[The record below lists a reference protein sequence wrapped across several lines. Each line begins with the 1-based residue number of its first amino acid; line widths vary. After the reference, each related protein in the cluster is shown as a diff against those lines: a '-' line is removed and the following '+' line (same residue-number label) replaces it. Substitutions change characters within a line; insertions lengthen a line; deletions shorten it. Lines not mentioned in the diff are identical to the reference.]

1 MKRAFGLLF
10 ALLLTPGALPAQTV
24 PPAPAVPAATPVP
37 AAPSP
42 AASVDSITAVLQDR
56 VAAAPGTG
64 IVVGVIDRGKTTLY
78 QAGTTGGAAPLDEH
92 TLFEI
97 GSVTKTFTATILASM
112 VLDRSVALAD
122 PVAKF
127 LPKNVRVPSRGGKQ
141 ITLLNLATQH
151 SGLPRLPDNLNS
163 PDGADPYAS
172 YTLQDLYHFLDGY
185 KLPRDPG
192 ASFEYTNLGVGLLGD
207 ALALRART
215 TYAALLRARVLAPLG
230 MHDTAIDLSPEQKTR
245 FAVGHDAD
253 GTPVK
258 PWTFQAIAPAGAI
271 RSSLSD
277 MLLYL
282 RANMGQGPLARAC
295 LFAQRPRDT
304 FPGNHIGLIW
314 WTSDSEHFIHHG
326 GDTAGYHAA
335 VALTADRQK
344 GVVVLTNG
352 GRPGV
357 EDVAFHVLD
366 PAFPLTRD
374 TAAVTLDDATLN
386 GYVGTYEAKKAG
398 LVFTIARAG
407 NGLTAQI
414 VGQPSARIYASAKDK
429 FFFRVV
435 EAQIDFTR
443 DDSGK
448 VNALILRQNGQT
460 LVAVRP
466 GAVAPPAAAVQ
477 PSYPPV
483 VPLDAA
489 TFGEYVGTY
498 AVAPGVAFVIRRSAD
513 GIEAQLTGQPF
524 YPVFAS
530 AKDRFY
536 YKVVP
541 AQIDFQRDAAGHV
554 SGLTLH
560 QNGHDV
566 VAPKQ

>member
-1 MKRAFGLLF
+1 MTSRPSRAAFSALGLLL
-10 ALLLTPGALPAQTV
+10 ALLSPPAISAAQT
-24 PPAPAVPAATPVP
+24 AVPAAPAPV
-37 AAPSP
+37 ATT
-42 AASVDSITAVLQDR
+42 DSITLALQER
-56 VAAAPGTG
+56 VASAPGTG
-64 IVVGVIDRGKTTLY
+64 IVVGLIDHGKTTLY

-92 TLFEI
+92 TMFEI

-112 VLDRSVALAD
+112 VLDRSVALDD

-127 LPKNVRVPSRGGKQ
+127 LPKNVRVPARGGKQ

-163 PDGADPYAS
+163 PDGADPYAV

-192 ASFEYTNLGVGLLGD
+192 ASFEYSNLGIGLLGD
-207 ALALRART
+207 ALALRAHT
-215 TYAALLRARVLAPLG
+215 TYPALLRARVLAPLG
-230 MHDTAIDLSPEQKTR
+230 MNDTTIGLSPAQQSR

-258 PWTFQAIAPAGAI
+258 PWTFQAIAPAGAV
-271 RSSLSD
+271 RSNLDD
-277 MLLYL
+277 MLKYL
-282 RANMGQGPLARAC
+282 RCNMGRGPLARAC

-304 FPGNHIGLIW
+304 FPGNHIGLVW
-314 WTSDSEHFIHHG
+314 WTSDGEHFIHHG

-335 VALTADRQK
+335 VALTADRER

-374 TAAVTLDDATLN
+374 STAVPLDEATLAS
-386 GYVGTYEAKKAG
+386 YVGTYEAKSAG
-398 LVFTIARAG
+398 IVFTIARAG
-407 NGLTAQI
+407 AGLTAQI
-414 VGQPSARIYASAKDK
+414 AGQPSARIYASAKDK

-443 DDSGK
+443 DESGK

-466 GAVAPPAAAVQ
+466 GAVAPPATAVQ

-483 VPLDAA
+483 VALDAA

-498 AVAPGVAFVIRRSAD
+498 AVAPGVAFVVRRTAD

-524 YPVFAS
+524 FPLFAS

-541 AQIDFQRDAAGHV
+541 AQIDFQRDAGGHV

-566 VAPKQ
+566 VAAKQ